1 MLLCEASSSFRRR
14 TAGWIVSR
22 FSQPLAWSYFGWDDQ
37 CGEKGHIGQ
46 GFGRLGFDLWKLWS
60 WPLLSYH
67 TEKRSTLPVGGA
79 WKLVLGWWGCVGFCH
94 PLTRPTRKF
103 CTIDTWAHCWIRE
116 PEPRFRKIAV
126 LHAHV
131 GGPHKRLS
139 MRPGVTKPTWWD
151 AYLNRD
157 MNGVDCMHLEQLSGK
172 QSQSWTR
179 RHTGTRGSQ
188 PVNKHHV
195 MKNACKLR
203 WNWIFLLSID
213 WKNWKKQQ
221 LTKVLQ
227 IPCEEVFGPPKGLVR
242 RYLED

>member
-1 MLLCEASSSFRRR
+1 MVMTTSLIPHGKEINFASGWSVEIGLGMMRLCRLLP
-14 TAGWIVSR
+14 
-22 FSQPLAWSYFGWDDQ
+22 PLDTS
-37 CGEKGHIGQ
+37 
-46 GFGRLGFDLWKLWS
+46 
-60 WPLLSYH
+60 H
-67 TEKRSTLPVGGA
+67 TK
-79 WKLVLGWWGCVGFCH
+79 VLYN
-94 PLTRPTRKF
+94 R
-103 CTIDTWAHCWIRE
+103 HCWIRE

-203 WNWIFLLSID
+203 
-213 WKNWKKQQ
+213 
-221 LTKVLQ
+221 
-227 IPCEEVFGPPKGLVR
+227 
-242 RYLED
+242 